1 MENKFQTK
9 NDLVRFKDAFSG
21 QLHPRLRGP
30 NIQRWIQ
37 ISSGVLV
44 LSVVLVCVF
53 TLVTLPKN
61 GKSSGAVKR
70 KVIHTDPNFS
80 QSIIYRKLQSSTK
93 APVVQKMTLDDVFI
107 SVKTSKKFHESRLKV
122 ILKTWFQLAKA
133 NTYFFTDFSDEE
145 TSISTNGHLVVTSC
159 PSDHSR
165 QALSCKMQAEFD
177 MFLKSKK
184 SWFCHFDD
192 DQYVNVLALEDKLRT
207 FDPNQNWYL
216 GKPSIE
222 RPLEIIDRDSP
233 ELKKKVSFWFATGG
247 AGFCLSQS
255 LAEKMRDHA
264 AEGKFS
270 SVADKMRLP
279 DDVTMGYVVELL
291 AGVPMTRIE
300 EFHSHLEPLRLVNNL
315 AGQISFSY
323 SSYGNEKNVIEIEG
337 FSESEDPTRF
347 QSIHCNLYPYF
358 SWCPPNVR

>member
-53 TLVTLPKN
+53 TLVTLPKT

-80 QSIIYRKLQSSTK
+80 QSIIYRKLQSSTVK
-93 APVVQKMTLDDVFI
+93 PVVQKMTLDDVFI

-184 SWFCHFDD
+184 
-192 DQYVNVLALEDKLRT
+192 R
-207 FDPNQNWYL
+207 
-216 GKPSIE
+216 
-222 RPLEIIDRDSP
+222 
-233 ELKKKVSFWFATGG
+233 
-247 AGFCLSQS
+247 
-255 LAEKMRDHA
+255 
-264 AEGKFS
+264 
-270 SVADKMRLP
+270 
-279 DDVTMGYVVELL
+279 
-291 AGVPMTRIE
+291 
-300 EFHSHLEPLRLVNNL
+300 
-315 AGQISFSY
+315 
-323 SSYGNEKNVIEIEG
+323 
-337 FSESEDPTRF
+337 
-347 QSIHCNLYPYF
+347 
-358 SWCPPNVR
+358 

>member
-1 MENKFQTK
+1 MENKFQAK
-9 NDLVRFKDAFSG
+9 SDLVRLKDAFSG
-21 QLHPRLRGP
+21 HIQPHLRGP
-30 NIQRWIQ
+30 NLQKWIQ

-44 LSVVLVCVF
+44 LSVVLVCIF
-53 TLVTLPKN
+53 TLVTLPKDS
-61 GKSSGAVKR
+61 KSSVGKR
-70 KVIHTDPNFS
+70 KAIHTDPNFS
-80 QSIIYRKLQSSTK
+80 QSILFRKIQSSTIK
-93 APVVQKMTLDDVFI
+93 PVIQEMSLEDIFI
-107 SVKTSKKFHESRLKV
+107 SVKTSQKFHDSRLKV

-145 TSISTNGHLVVTSC
+145 TSISTNGHLIVTSC

-177 MFLKSKK
+177 MFLKSDK

-207 FDPNQNWYL
+207 FSSDEDWYL

-222 RPLEIIDRDSP
+222 KPLEIIDRDSP
-233 ELKKKVSFWFATGG
+233 DLQKKISFWFATGG
-247 AGFCLSQS
+247 AGFCLSKS
-255 LAEKMRDHA
+255 LTEKMRDHA

-291 AGVPMTRIE
+291 AGVPMTKVE
-300 EFHSHLEPLRLVNNL
+300 EFHSHLEPLRLVSNL
-315 AGQISFSY
+315 ANQISFSY
-323 SSYGNEKNVIEIEG
+323 SSYGNEKNVIEIKG

-347 QSIHCNLYPYF
+347 QSIHCHLYPYF
-358 SWCPPNVR
+358 SWCPISIR

>member
-291 AGVPMTRIE
+291 AGVPMKRIE

>member
-1 MENKFQTK
+1 MENKFQAK
-9 NDLVRFKDAFSG
+9 SDLVKFKDAFSG
-21 QLHPRLRGP
+21 HIHPHVRGS
-30 NIQRWIQ
+30 NIQKWIQ

-44 LSVVLVCVF
+44 LSVVLVCIF
-53 TLVTLPKN
+53 TLVTLPK
-61 GKSSGAVKR
+61 GSKSSVGKR

-80 QSIIYRKLQSSTK
+80 QSLFFRKLQSSSMK
-93 APVVQKMTLDDVFI
+93 PVIQKLSLNDIFI
-107 SVKTSKKFHESRLKV
+107 SVKTSRQFHESRLKI

-133 NTYFFTDFSDEE
+133 NTYFFTDFADEE
-145 TSISTNGHLVVTSC
+145 TSISTNGHLIVTSC

-177 MFLKSKK
+177 MFLLSDKR
-184 SWFCHFDD
+184 WFCHFDD

-207 FDPNQNWYL
+207 FDSNQDWYL

-222 RPLEIIDRDSP
+222 KPLEIIDRDSP
-233 ELKKKVSFWFATGG
+233 EMKKKISFWFATGG

-255 LAEKMRDHA
+255 LTEKMRHHA

-291 AGVPMTRIE
+291 AGVPMTKIE

-315 AGQISFSY
+315 ANQISFSY
-323 SSYGNEKNVIEIEG
+323 SSYGNEKNVIEIDG
-337 FSESEDPTRF
+337 FSEPEDPTRF
-347 QSIHCNLYPYF
+347 QSIHCHLYPHF
-358 SWCPPNVR
+358 NWCPKSER